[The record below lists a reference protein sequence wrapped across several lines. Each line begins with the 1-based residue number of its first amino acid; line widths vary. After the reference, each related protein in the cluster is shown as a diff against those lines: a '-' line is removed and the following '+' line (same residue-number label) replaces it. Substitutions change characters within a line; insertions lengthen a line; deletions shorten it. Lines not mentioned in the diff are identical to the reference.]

1 MIHSRPQSESTGL
14 TPQKDTP
21 NLIYGSGFR
30 LLGWSKLIFTVSCLM
45 DSVHY
50 ELTAGYKGPAIYNP
64 RAFQDSISSR
74 QF

>member
-1 MIHSRPQSESTGL
+1 MIQSRPQSESTGL
-14 TPQKDTP
+14 TPHKDTP
-21 NLIYGSGFR
+21 NPMYGM
-30 LLGWSKLIFTVSCLM
+30 SCLM